1 MIGRPVCFFTIFEQT
16 YLPMKRLFLLFVF
29 AALVSCTHE
38 EGWKL
43 VWTEDFNGP
52 SIDENV

>member
-1 MIGRPVCFFTIFEQT
+1 
-16 YLPMKRLFLLFVF
+16 MKRLFLLFVF